1 MAPRGAI
8 TAMRKTWFISLIF
21 LFVSSPIFANTN
33 LLHLSDINQDK
44 KGYVWLASSY
54 MLVRKDPHFELS
66 VFDTLPSVP
75 KQKIESIKVTDQGV
89 VIAGA
94 SGVYHISSDIELLE
108 AIELSSPAID
118 AEIYNNT
125 IAYAT
130 NTTLTLIDPNKSE
143 RTYSIAGIR
152 ELLVINNDLYY
163 RTRAN
168 FCRLEGKCIPQYFFD
183 VIVHSDKII
192 LSRQNGLSLYDT
204 NLNLLDDVSLPGV
217 TFLSKSIHADRIWV
231 DQYQEIY
238 QFNLN
243 TKQLIGTQI
252 KRISKSRLHGLY
264 QTREGVLWILSNTTQ
279 LAIEPFYTDVWQYAS
294 PVQPPNLALT
304 AHNGTLYGGGTTG
317 LYEYHQDKRIKVK
330 NAPSYIFEM
339 LSTPEGLWI
348 ASYYGLYLYN
358 NGKFKDLGL
367 TGMAVCLAIEN
378 DQYLL
383 TCNLNT
389 VVRIDRQR
397 LIHADE
403 QAPWDETKYDY
414 VSDVLPGEPSYVGTS
429 TGVIVRDK
437 QGNIHTMLPDASI
450 LSAYRSELESN
461 LVFFFSENDGFFI
474 YNETS
479 KDIKS
484 FNSLPLFSVCETV
497 QEHQANFW
505 ISCKDMLVIIERET
519 LDYQVITVESQ
530 ISEIEQMGE
539 KFYSITSDDEVAS
552 WDANIKISNY
562 VPELLISQLLINGSS
577 KFEKIVSGNHVEV
590 YAALTDFHSGNNY
603 SFTLNDDLLRDFN
616 NNSSIGF
623 NPSAGKNILK
633 ITSRNFT
640 GNSVTKT
647 FEFYVLRPVYLRWY
661 AILSYGFIIYLLFIT
676 YRKRIQSDRYQ
687 MKLEED
693 LNNEKRLLKRERFLK
708 NQLYFRTRFVPG
720 FHKAIE
726 SKIKTLHVPVEEK
739 SHFDN
744 LSDLAED
751 GKQFIPEPIYQK
763 IMQLSRVVNTN
774 LTILQR
780 YPNASLKNLID
791 IWQEEQRTKLG
802 SRIEIS
808 CVFSVDTVFPEHVN
822 QYLFFVIQN
831 LANNA
836 CYKANASKVDVMLE
850 EVGEHIILSV
860 RDNGK
865 GFNERTHQDGETLY
879 WVRTTV
885 EWLGG
890 NIEFHFLGENR
901 GTEISIW
908 LDNETLINHDP
919 NPEKNSPIASDDLIS
934 SIYEDPDDVRGY

>member
-1 MAPRGAI
+1 
-8 TAMRKTWFISLIF
+8 MRTTWLISLLLLI
-21 LFVSSPIFANTN
+21 VSSPILASTN
-33 LLHLSDINQDK
+33 LLHLSDISQDK

-66 VFDTLPSVP
+66 VFDALPNIP
-75 KQKIESIKVTDQGV
+75 KQKIESIKVTDSGV

-94 SGVYHISSDIELLE
+94 SGVYHISSDIELLNS
-108 AIELSSPAID
+108 IELTTPAID
-118 AEIYNNT
+118 AEIYNGHT
-125 IAYAT
+125 AYAT
-130 NTTLTLIDPNKSE
+130 NTTLTVIPPNKPE
-143 RTYSIAGIR
+143 HTYSIPGIR
-152 ELLVINNDLYY
+152 ELLVINNQLYY

-168 FCRLEGKCIPQYFFD
+168 FCQLEGKCIPQYFFD
-183 VIVHSDKII
+183 VIVQNNQII
-192 LSRQNGLSLYDT
+192 LSKQSGLSIYNTELE
-204 NLNLLDDVSLPGV
+204 LLDDVDLPGV
-217 TFLSKSIHADRIWV
+217 TFLSQSVHADRIWV

-238 QFNLN
+238 QFDLSA
-243 TKQLIGTQI
+243 KKLIGTQI
-252 KRISKSRLHGLY
+252 KRTGKSRLHGLY
-264 QTREGVLWILSNTTQ
+264 QTREGVLWILSNNTQ
-279 LAIEPFYTDVWQYAS
+279 VAIEPFYTEVWQYDS
-294 PVQPPNLALT
+294 PIQPPNLALT
-304 AHNGTLYGGGTTG
+304 AHNGILYGGGTTG
-317 LYEYHQDKRIKVK
+317 LYEYHKDKRIKVK
-330 NAPSYIFEM
+330 NAPAYIFEM

-414 VSDVLPGEPSYVGTS
+414 VSDVLPGNPSYVGTS
-429 TGVIVRDK
+429 TGIVVRD
-437 QGNIHTMLPDASI
+437 QEGNIFTMLNDASI
-450 LSAYRSELESN
+450 LTAYRSEQEPE
-461 LVFFFSENDGFFI
+461 LVFFFSENNGFFI
-474 YNETS
+474 YNEIT
-479 KDIKS
+479 KDIKT

-497 QEHQANFW
+497 KEHEANFW
-505 ISCKDMLVIIERET
+505 IACKDMVVIVERGSLE
-519 LDYQVITVESQ
+519 YQVISVASQ
-530 ISEIEQMGE
+530 ISQIERMGDQ
-539 KFYSITSDDEVAS
+539 FYSITSDDEIAS

-562 VPELLISQLLINGSS
+562 IPELLITQLLVNGSN
-577 KFEKIVSGNHVEV
+577 KFEEIVSGNHVEV

-603 SFTLNDDLLRDFN
+603 SFMLNDDILRDFN

-623 NPSAGKNILK
+623 NPSAGKNTLK
-633 ITSRNFT
+633 ITSRNYT

-647 FEFYVLRPVYLRWY
+647 FEFYVQRPVYLRWY
-661 AILSYGFIIYLLFIT
+661 AILGYTFAIYILFIT

-726 SKIKTLHVPVEEK
+726 SKIKTMHIPLDEK
-739 SHFDN
+739 PHFET
-744 LSDLAED
+744 LVDLAED

-763 IMQLSRVVNTN
+763 ISQLSRVINSN

-780 YPNASLKNLID
+780 YPNTSLKNLID
-791 IWQEEQRTKLG
+791 IWQEEQRHKLG
-802 SRIEIS
+802 SRIDIS
-808 CVFSVDTVFPEHVN
+808 CVFSVDTIFPEHVN

-836 CYKANASKVDVMLE
+836 CYKANANKVDIMLE

-865 GFNERTHQDGETLY
+865 GFNEKTHQDGETLY

-919 NPEKNSPIASDDLIS
+919 NPEKNTPITNDDLLNS
-934 SIYEDPDDVRGY
+934 LYEDPDDDRGY